1 MNEITRKRIYN
12 LMEER
17 NVKQMALALEIGVTQ
32 ATLSRNINGIH
43 EPKAEVIEKIAKYF
57 NVSTDYLLGNTDEKK
72 SHKLIVADADGTIT
86 PIEYDLINKVKGF
99 TTDDLEKV
107 FEYVDFIKSKKEEK
121 KNEK

>member
-1 MNEITRKRIYN
+1 MNDITRKRIYN

-17 NVKQMALALEIGVTQ
+17 NVKQTALALEIGVTQ
-32 ATLSRNINGIH
+32 STLSRNINGIH

-57 NVSTDYLLGNTDEKK
+57 NVSTDYLLGNTDNKK
-72 SHKLIVADADGTIT
+72 STLVIADADGTLT
-86 PIEYDLINKVKGF
+86 KIEYDLLDKVKGF

-107 FEYVDFIKSKKEEK
+107 LDYVDFIKSKKEEK

>member
-1 MNEITRKRIYN
+1 MNDITRKRIYN

-17 NVKQMALALEIGVTQ
+17 NVKQLTLAYEIGVTQ
-32 ATLSRNINGIH
+32 ATLSRNINGVH

-57 NVSTDYLLGNTDEKK
+57 NVSVDYLLGNTDKPNAI
-72 SHKLIVADADGTIT
+72 KLKVADADGTIT
-86 PIEYDLINKVKGF
+86 GIEYELLNKVKGF

-107 FEYVDFIKSKKEEK
+107 LDYVDYIKSKKDD

>member
-1 MNEITRKRIYN
+1 MKDRIKE
-12 LMEER
+12 LR
-17 NVKQMALALEIGVTQ
+17 LQMHLTQ
-32 ATLSRNINGIH
+32 AQLADRAKIGYRTISDYERGVST
-43 EPKAEVIEKIAKYF
+43 PDAESLNNLAKVF
-57 NVSTDYLLGNTDEKK
+57 GCSTDYLLGNTKD
-72 SHKLIVADADGTIT
+72 KLIVADADGTIT